1 MTNNKKGKK
10 TMATKHNLQLKRL
23 ATVASKDVTKSSI
36 CQVYKD
42 NETKAMVS
50 TDGHRIIQDKSSY
63 DLVDTSFDSN
73 VYLKTGHIYPINE
86 KYPTSIAREYFGKFK
101 STHKELPTFKLP
113 EISKLSNFR
122 KPFITYF
129 KANGEMTIMNKPE
142 GAEFALDLRLLDVL
156 SEREIKIW
164 YKDPLNAVTIEIINE
179 PEVLMVVMPC
189 RV

>member
-1 MTNNKKGKK
+1 
-10 TMATKHNLQLKRL
+10 MATKYNLQLKRL
-23 ATVASKDVTKSSI
+23 AMIASKDPTRSSI

-50 TDGHRIIQDKSSY
+50 TDDHRIIQDKSSY
-63 DLVDTSFDSN
+63 ELVDSSFDAN

-86 KYPTSIAREYFGKFK
+86 KFPTSIAREYFGKFK

-129 KANGEMTIMNKPE
+129 KANGEMSIVNKPDN
-142 GAEFALDLRLLDVL
+142 AVFALDLRLLDVL

-164 YKDPLNAVTIEIINE
+164 YKDDKQAVTIELVDE
-179 PEVLMVVMPC
+179 PEVLMVVMPV
-189 RV
+189 RL

>member
-1 MTNNKKGKK
+1 
-10 TMATKHNLQLKRL
+10 MAIKHNLQLKRL
-23 ATVASKDVTKSSI
+23 AMIASKDVTRSSI

-63 DLVDTSFDSN
+63 ELVDSSFDAN

-86 KYPTSIAREYFGKFK
+86 KFPISIARHYFGDFK
-101 STHKELPTFKLP
+101 KTHKELPTFKLP
-113 EISKLSNFR
+113 DISKLNTFK

-129 KANGEMTIMNKPE
+129 KANGEMTIINKPE

-156 SEREIKIW
+156 SERDIKIW
-164 YKDPLNAVTIEIINE
+164 YKDTLSAVTIELVDE
-179 PEVLMVVMPC
+179 PEVLIVVMPC
-189 RV
+189 RL

>member
-1 MTNNKKGKK
+1 
-10 TMATKHNLQLKRL
+10 MATKHNLQLKRL
-23 ATVASKDVTKSSI
+23 AQIASKDVRKSQL

-42 NETKAMVS
+42 NETKSLIS
-50 TDGHRIIQDKSSY
+50 TDGHRMIQDKSSY
-63 DLVDTSFDSN
+63 DLVDTSFDAN

-86 KYPTSIAREYFGKFK
+86 NFPTSIAREYFGDFK
-101 STHKELPTFKLP
+101 GTHKELPTFKLP
-113 EISKLSNFR
+113 DISKLNTFK

-129 KANGEMTIMNKPE
+129 KANGEKTIMTPSDDLV
-142 GAEFALDLRLLDVL
+142 FALDLRLLDVL

-164 YKDPLNAVTIEIINE
+164 YKDPLNALTIEIVDE

>member
-1 MTNNKKGKK
+1 
-10 TMATKHNLQLKRL
+10 MATKYNLQLKRL
-23 ATVASKDVTKSSI
+23 AMIASKDPTRSSI

-50 TDGHRIIQDKSSY
+50 TDDHRIIQDKSSY
-63 DLVDTSFDSN
+63 ELVDSSFDAN

-86 KYPTSIAREYFGKFK
+86 KFPTSIAREYFGKFK

-129 KANGEMTIMNKPE
+129 KANGEMSIVNKPDN
-142 GAEFALDLRLLDVL
+142 AVFALDLRLLDVL

-164 YKDPLNAVTIEIINE
+164 YRDHLSAVTIELIDE
-179 PEVLMVVMPC
+179 PEVLMVVMPV
-189 RV
+189 RL

>member
-1 MTNNKKGKK
+1 
-10 TMATKHNLQLKRL
+10 MATKYNLQLKRL
-23 ATVASKDVTKSSI
+23 AMIASKDPTRSSI

-63 DLVDTSFDSN
+63 ELVDSSFDAN

-86 KYPTSIAREYFGKFK
+86 KFPTSIAREYFGKFK

-129 KANGEMTIMNKPE
+129 KANGEMSIVNKPDN
-142 GAEFALDLRLLDVL
+142 AVFALDLRLLDVL

-164 YKDPLNAVTIEIINE
+164 YKDDKQAVTIELVDE
-179 PEVLMVVMPC
+179 PEVLMVVMPV
-189 RV
+189 RL

>member
-1 MTNNKKGKK
+1 
-10 TMATKHNLQLKRL
+10 MATKHNLQLKRL
-23 ATVASKDVTKSSI
+23 AMMASNDPTRSSL

-50 TDGHRIIQDKSSY
+50 TDGTRIIQDKSSY
-63 DLVDTSFDSN
+63 DLADTSFDAN

-86 KYPTSIAREYFGKFK
+86 KFPTSIARQYFGKFK
-101 STHKELPTFKLP
+101 STHKDLPTFKLP
-113 EISKLSNFR
+113 EISKLNTFK

-164 YKDPLNAVTIEIINE
+164 YKDALSAVTIELVDE
-179 PEVLMVVMPC
+179 PEVLLVVMPC
-189 RV
+189 RL

>member
-1 MTNNKKGKK
+1 
-10 TMATKHNLQLKRL
+10 MATKHNLQLKRL
-23 ATVASKDVTKSSI
+23 AQIASKDVTKSQL

-42 NETKAMVS
+42 NETKSLIS
-50 TDGHRIIQDKSSY
+50 TDGHRMIQDKSSY
-63 DLVDTSFDSN
+63 DLVDTSFDAN

-86 KYPTSIAREYFGKFK
+86 TYPTNIARQFFGKFK
-101 STHKELPTFKLP
+101 GTHKELPTFKLP
-113 EISKLSNFR
+113 DISKLNTFK

-129 KANGEMTIMNKPE
+129 KANGEMTIINQPE

-164 YKDPLNAVTIEIINE
+164 YKDPLNAVTIEIIDE

-189 RV
+189 RL

>member
-1 MTNNKKGKK
+1 
-10 TMATKHNLQLKRL
+10 MATKYNLQLKRL
-23 ATVASKDVTKSSI
+23 AMIASKDPTRSSI

-63 DLVDTSFDSN
+63 ELVDSSFDAN

-86 KYPTSIAREYFGKFK
+86 KFPTSIAREYFGKFK

-129 KANGEMTIMNKPE
+129 KANGEMSIVNKPDN
-142 GAEFALDLRLLDVL
+142 AVFALDLRLLDVL

-164 YKDPLNAVTIEIINE
+164 YRDHLSAVTIELIDE
-179 PEVLMVVMPC
+179 PEVLMVVMPV
-189 RV
+189 RL

>member
-1 MTNNKKGKK
+1 
-10 TMATKHNLQLKRL
+10 MANKHNLQLKRL
-23 ATVASKDVTKSSI
+23 AMMASKDPVRSQL

-42 NETKAMVS
+42 TETKSLIS
-50 TDGHRIIQDKSSY
+50 TDGHRMIQDKSSY
-63 DLVDTSFDSN
+63 DLVDTSFDAN
-73 VYLKTGHIYPINE
+73 VYLKTGHIYPISE
-86 KYPTSIAREYFGKFK
+86 TYPTSIARQYFGKFK

-113 EISKLSNFR
+113 EISKLNTFK

-129 KANGEMTIMNKPE
+129 KANGEMAILNQPE

-164 YKDPLNAVTIEIINE
+164 YRDAVNAVTIELVDE

-189 RV
+189 RL

>member
-1 MTNNKKGKK
+1 
-10 TMATKHNLQLKRL
+10 MATKHNLQLKRL
-23 ATVASKDVTKSSI
+23 AMIASKDVTRSQL
-36 CQVYKD
+36 CHVYKD
-42 NETKAMVS
+42 TETKSLIS
-50 TDGHRIIQDKSSY
+50 TDGHRMIQDKSSY
-63 DLVDTSFDSN
+63 DLVDTSFDAN

-86 KYPTSIAREYFGKFK
+86 KFPISIARGFFGDFK
-101 STHKELPTFKLP
+101 KTHKELPTFKLP
-113 EISKLSNFR
+113 DISKLNTFK

-164 YKDPLNAVTIEIINE
+164 YKDPLNAVTIEIIDE

-189 RV
+189 RL

>member
-1 MTNNKKGKK
+1 
-10 TMATKHNLQLKRL
+10 MAIKHNLQLKRL
-23 ATVASKDVTKSSI
+23 AMIASKDPTRSSL
-36 CQVYKD
+36 CQVYRD
-42 NETKAMVS
+42 TETKSMIS

-63 DLVDTSFDSN
+63 DLVDSSFDAN

-86 KYPTSIAREYFGKFK
+86 QYPTSIARQYFGKFK
-101 STHKELPTFKLP
+101 STHKDLSAFKLP
-113 EISKLSNFR
+113 DISKLNTFK

-142 GAEFALDLRLLDVL
+142 NAEFALDLRLLDVL

-164 YKDPLNAVTIEIINE
+164 YRDAVNAVTIEIINE

-189 RV
+189 SL